1 MAVDLGKQVGPLPLG
16 AWFVVVGAGLGLA
29 YYSYRN
35 QTPATPV
42 NDTSGDPG
50 VGDGS
55 VGGWIP
61 TTPGAAAPTDAAPA
75 ITTNEQ
81 WGVAAINWLIGQ
93 GYPADVSDS
102 AIRKYLAGNDPKP
115 SVQEYTLQR
124 VALSHLGS
132 PPQPLPP
139 AVNDPPTSTP
149 PPTGGGTTS
158 PPPVVTPPPPTT
170 KHFVYYVVKAW
181 PAKGS
186 TLSGIAEIEYGQAGR
201 WSDIYNANRYGTK
214 RADGKAGM
222 IKNPNLIY
230 TGWSL
235 LIPGK

>member
-1 MAVDLGKQVGPLPLG
+1 MALALDKQVGPLPLG

-29 YYSYRN
+29 YYGYKN
-35 QTPATPV
+35 QTTVIPV

-50 VGDGS
+50 VGDGAVS
-55 VGGWIP
+55 QWLDTNPP
-61 TTPGAAAPTDAAPA
+61 TGSSGNAAPA

-93 GYPADVSDS
+93 GYPADISDS

-124 VALSHLGS
+124 VALTHLGS

-139 AVNDPPTSTP
+139 AVNDPPSSAP
-149 PPTGGGTTS
+149 PPTGGTAT
-158 PPPVVTPPPPTT
+158 PPPVVTPPPATT
-170 KHFVYYVVKAW
+170 KHYVYYIVKAW

-186 TLSGIAEIEYGQAGR
+186 TLSGIADIEYGQASK
-201 WSDIYNANRYGTK
+201 WPDIYNANRKGVK
-214 RADGKAGM
+214 RADGKIGM
-222 IKNPNLIY
+222 ISNPNLIFA
-230 TGWSL
+230 GWSL